1 MARCGTGEIRVEKSY
16 QFPDRAG
23 AISFSPPTDH
33 SESSRVA
40 ATHCALHSSNR
51 ADPTQTEQC
60 RTPTHS
66 SIRGKTNTQVT
77 GGAADATRKTVGH
90 FKDKHR
96 WVSRRNRL
104 PAQSYPGSGLFVFLT
119 QRKAAH

>member
-1 MARCGTGEIRVEKSY
+1 MARCGTGEIRVEKSH
-16 QFPDRAG
+16 QFPDRPG

-66 SIRGKTNTQVT
+66 GVRGKTNAEVT
-77 GGAADATRKTVGH
+77 GGAADSTRKAVGY
-90 FKDKHR
+90 FEDKHWR
-96 WVSRRNRL
+96 ISRRNRL
-104 PAQSYPGSGLFVFLT
+104 PA
-119 QRKAAH
+119 